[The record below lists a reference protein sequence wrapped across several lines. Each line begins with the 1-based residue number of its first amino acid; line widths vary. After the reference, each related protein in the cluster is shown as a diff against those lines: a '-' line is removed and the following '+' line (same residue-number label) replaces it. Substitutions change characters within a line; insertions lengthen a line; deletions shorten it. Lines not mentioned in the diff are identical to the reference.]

1 MIKGKIK
8 KIILVLVTVVV
19 LTSTAYATDILNFSS
34 KTVEKDKQWTIN
46 FNKQL
51 KDENVKKYIHV
62 FDKDNKQVNVDI
74 KLGEEKKSVTVNP
87 PKNGYTS
94 DEKYTL
100 VVEEGLRPLVGGKLK
115 REGQLKFTRSEERR
129 VGKECRSRWSP
140 YH

>member
-74 KLGEEKKSVTVNP
+74 KLGEEKNSELGIQLKTGNQSV
-87 PKNGYTS
+87 
-94 DEKYTL
+94 EKYIL
-100 VVEEGLRPLVGGKLK
+100 EE
-115 REGQLKFTRSEERR
+115 E
-129 VGKECRSRWSP
+129 KE
-140 YH
+140 